1 MALDVQSM
9 PTAPPNPFIRD
20 MRVLMRIVL
29 AVVFYWTV
37 GLVVRFRYRRCQRRN
52 EKVWVD
58 ASKRR
63 GLWEWN
69 RREDIE

>member
-1 MALDVQSM
+1 MASEAQFAS
-9 PTAPPNPFIRD
+9 TSPPNSLIRD
-20 MRVLMRIVL
+20 MRVLLRIVL
-29 AVVFYWTV
+29 VIIFYWTV

-58 ASKRR
+58 ASQRR
-63 GLWEWN
+63 GLWQWN